1 MSSSLVG
8 LIHHMAFVKLQF
20 DASKVIDEWNRR
32 HTNPKSLI
40 RTYKVFPK
48 IRFSVVVLSLK
59 TKNCNK
65 IAALVVCWQH
75 KFQCELWTQ
84 FLHDAK
90 TNTSSETGGPCSSE
104 NTSNFWSSENRDLSR
119 WFQSVKLHAWS
130 VKPSETHFTEG
141 KTITK
146 CHRRTRAF
154 LYRKGR
160 CRLSRNHLPRNAKS
174 LRNTFAAAP
183 AFVSNN
189 KFDVTIHKHYLD
201 FGTVHGFW

>member
-20 DASKVIDEWNRR
+20 DASKAIDEWNKR

-48 IRFSVVVLSLK
+48 IRFSGVVLSLK

-65 IAALVVCWQH
+65 IAAFVCMLTAQISMRIV
-75 KFQCELWTQ
+75 
-84 FLHDAK
+84 
-90 TNTSSETGGPCSSE
+90 NTIFSLMQKQMNISSETGGPCSSE

-130 VKPSETHFTEG
+130 VKQV
-141 KTITK
+141 
-146 CHRRTRAF
+146 RRTSPRE
-154 LYRKGR
+154 KQ
-160 CRLSRNHLPRNAKS
+160 SRNVTGGHAPSYSVRVDVGWAEIICLEMPKTCGIPLPQLPRLFQTTN
-174 LRNTFAAAP
+174 LT
-183 AFVSNN
+183 
-189 KFDVTIHKHYLD
+189 
-201 FGTVHGFW
+201 